1 MCESKKVSI
10 QGVTHEEYTILNS
23 RYSVTF
29 EQSNVVENFINDCV
43 DEGDSF
49 VLWSHITT
57 GTVQN

>member
-10 QGVTHEEYTILNS
+10 QGVTHEEYIISNS

-43 DEGDSF
+43 NEGDSF
-49 VLWSHITT
+49 VL
-57 GTVQN
+57 